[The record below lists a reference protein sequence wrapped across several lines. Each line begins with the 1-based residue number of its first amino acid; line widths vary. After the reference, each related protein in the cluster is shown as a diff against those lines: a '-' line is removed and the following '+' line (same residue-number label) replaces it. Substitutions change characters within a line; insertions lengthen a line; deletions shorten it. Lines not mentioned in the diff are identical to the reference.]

1 MSTADLFVDTLST
14 GGSYAGRGAVAYDAF
29 MPPGTVFAD
38 DRVHLET
45 LRRAGGVGL
54 ELGVGNGRFLLGALE
69 AGLDVHG
76 VDRSPDMIARCHR
89 HLDAAGLS
97 TEIHEGDIAPLA
109 LGRTYD
115 AIVATAGTFTL
126 IDDALRAGD
135 ALRSY
140 HEHLR
145 PGGAVSITAFTGAAA
160 TSGFTWRLRRTGTDP
175 DTGITFL
182 VHEATG
188 PGTEAQTIL
197 TYNRLE
203 VFDADGQLVRT
214 SVQKLLM
221 RWWHRDELTDVLRTV
236 GFDGVRVFGDGDGW
250 VVVAHRP

>member
-1 MSTADLFVDTLST
+1 MFVDTFAT

-29 MPPGTVFAD
+29 LPPGTVFAD

-45 LRRAGGVGL
+45 LRRAGGTGL
-54 ELGVGNGRFLLGALE
+54 ELGVGNGRFLMAALE

-76 VDRSPDMIARCHR
+76 VDRSPDMLARCR
-89 HLDAAGLS
+89 QHLDAAGRTTVL
-97 TEIHEGDIAPLA
+97 HEGDIAPLA

-126 IDDALRAGD
+126 VDDALRAAD

-140 HEHLR
+140 HDHLR
-145 PGGAVSITAFTGAAA
+145 PGGALSITAFTGAAT
-160 TSGFTWRLRRTGTDP
+160 TSGFVWRLRRTGTDP
-175 DTGITFL
+175 ASGRTFL

-188 PGTEAQTIL
+188 DGTEPQTIL

-203 VFDADGQLVRT
+203 VFDADGALVRT
-214 SVQKLLM
+214 SLQKVVL
-221 RWWHRDELTDVLRTV
+221 RWWHRDELADALRTV
-236 GFDGVRVFGDGDGW
+236 GFDQVRVFGDSDGW